1 MDLLDLHSVLFF
13 SLHFCLYVTQASDST
28 MDEKGLK
35 ADGESGG
42 RDFDLGQVLAVQT
55 TPEEER
61 KLLWKLDLL

>member
-1 MDLLDLHSVLFF
+1 
-13 SLHFCLYVTQASDST
+13 